1 MLPSAI
7 SPSNVTVPLAI
18 SPNSNVLLSEGV
30 ATLTNET
37 SKQESL
43 KPGRIFFIK
52 KSHVADMS
60 DVANMSDFA
69 NSIQFD
75 NMRFFCKNDENLTL
89 SRSQPTSGRLVH
101 PIHIAKKRDVANLGT
116 FWQDEVFVPG
126 ERARFKD
133 ASSSDTSFDD
143 TDTSLNSSRDLIQYG
158 ISNGDNSDSDSKLSL
173 VQNDISA
180 THKIN
185 VTSSVNEEATESDVL
200 TDDKSTNEKQT
211 ADWKP
216 FGYVFQT
223 LGVVIRN
230 KQNCSFLIPQVA
242 PLNARELK
250 V

>member
-1 MLPSAI
+1 MPSD
-7 SPSNVTVPLAI
+7 VKVPLAK

-30 ATLTNET
+30 ATVTNET
-37 SKQESL
+37 SKQEPL
-43 KPGRIFFIK
+43 KPGHIFFIK

-69 NSIQFD
+69 SSTKFD
-75 NMRFFCKNDENLTL
+75 NMRFFCKNDTTSTL
-89 SRSQPTSGRLVH
+89 GRSQPTIGSLEH

-126 ERARFKD
+126 ERARLKD

-143 TDTSLNSSRDLIQYG
+143 TDTSLNSSRDLIKYG
-158 ISNGDNSDSDSKLSL
+158 VSNGDNSDSDTKLSL

-180 THKIN
+180 TDKSN
-185 VTSSVNEEATESDVL
+185 VTSSVNEAVTESDVL
-200 TDDKSTNEKQT
+200 TDDKSTNEEQA

-223 LGVVIRN
+223 LGVEIRN
-230 KQNCSFLIPQVA
+230 KQNCSFWL
-242 PLNARELK
+242 EMEK
-250 V
+250 D